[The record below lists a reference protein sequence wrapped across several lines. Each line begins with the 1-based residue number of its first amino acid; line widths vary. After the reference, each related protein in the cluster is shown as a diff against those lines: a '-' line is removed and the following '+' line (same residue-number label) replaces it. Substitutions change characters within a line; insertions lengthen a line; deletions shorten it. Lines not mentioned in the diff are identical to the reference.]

1 VEGGVNFIK
10 YLKGGASYKSL
21 EISGQRLLRQSI
33 IIVSSK
39 TIVNFNANVIRII
52 KTTRMNW
59 ERDVGWD
66 EKSL

>member
-21 EISGQRLLRQSI
+21 EISGQKFLRQSI
-33 IIVSSK
+33 IIFSSK
-39 TIVNFNANVIRII
+39 TRLYFNANVIRII

-66 EKSL
+66 EKCL